1 MAALSAAGAAAAGLA
16 SAPAAQAAILY
27 TDVADLTY
35 NISSTGS
42 IYFDLDQSSGVA
54 PFASLSNFTGAD
66 FRLYGTSGN
75 AEKPRIVGLNA
86 SSQIANS
93 SDVTYLVN
101 KFAANSPIGASYWL
115 SSVGYLENN
124 NSGYW
129 QGNSGDAYLGLRLNA
144 GGSNYRYGWARI
156 NYNDDPAN
164 SITLKDFAIEQNINI
179 PILAGA
185 GAGAVPEPGR
195 AVLLALGLGGAALR
209 RRRKAA

>member
-27 TDVADLTY
+27 TDVEDLTY

-75 AEKPRIVGLNA
+75 AERPRIAGTSA
-86 SSQIANS
+86 SNQFANDS
-93 SDVTYLVN
+93 ASYLVP
-101 KFAANSPIGASYWL
+101 KFAANSSIAASSALYWP
-115 SSVGYLENN
+115 SSGGFLEFSG
-124 NSGYW
+124 SGYW
-129 QGNSGDAYLGLRLNA
+129 QGNSEDAYLGLRLDA
-144 GGSNYRYGWARI
+144 GSGNFRYGWARI
-156 NYNDDPAN
+156 NYNDTAN
-164 SITLKDFAIEQNINI
+164 TNTLKDFAIEQTLNT
-179 PILAGA
+179 PILA

-195 AVLLALGLGGAALR
+195 ALLLALGLGGAALR
-209 RRRKAA
+209 RRRKAV